1 MGVSVSLNLYEE
13 RVRYEIQLYSVLN
26 YDFKSKH
33 ALKDWLITVI
43 LITVIVVVVIGY
55 FKPWEWKVK
64 KKINRIKD
72 YLTTECTCPGTE
84 NFFYVTFYVI

>member
-33 ALKDWLITVI
+33 ALKD
-43 LITVIVVVVIGY
+43 
-55 FKPWEWKVK
+55 
-64 KKINRIKD
+64 
-72 YLTTECTCPGTE
+72 
-84 NFFYVTFYVI
+84 